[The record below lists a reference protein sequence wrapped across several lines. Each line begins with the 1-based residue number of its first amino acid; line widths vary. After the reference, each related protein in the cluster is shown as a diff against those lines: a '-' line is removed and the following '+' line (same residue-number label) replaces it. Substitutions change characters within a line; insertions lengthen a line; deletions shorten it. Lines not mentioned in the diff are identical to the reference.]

1 MVHDP
6 ARTVARSAE
15 QFIRDTIDKLA
26 VASFHI
32 TPCWRN
38 YGPIAFEL
46 YFSGKNIDE
55 ATLDRLFR
63 FCSVSTPEA
72 TIGSLRLHVSVGSD
86 GTLGE
91 TPPVWPFP
99 VIDAQS
105 FHRTV
110 WSPTSGLALTSD
122 EQNGV
127 WTLMDFSSGTSAFW
141 INDLGAIPDW
151 EHAAPLRHQFHWFAH
166 THQAVVAHT
175 AAFSL
180 NGQAILVAG
189 PGGSGK
195 STLSAAAAEAGLTV
209 LAEDLCWVDLAG
221 NLPAARRIY
230 DSVKVTGDSQR
241 RFPAVARFVGDHESE
256 FLGKTIVRLPAAD
269 ISAAIPI
276 RAMFCMS
283 GEFEK
288 KTRIAPCRKTTAFSL
303 LAPST
308 VFLMRTAPSETAARL
323 KNLIDRVP
331 VFHVIPG
338 ADPVTT
344 AAELA
349 SFSEGLS

>member
-1 MVHDP
+1 MVLDGTVV
-6 ARTVARSAE
+6 RTAE
-15 QFIRDTIDKLA
+15 QFIRDTVARLA
-26 VASFHI
+26 AATSNI
-32 TPCWRN
+32 PPCRRN
-38 YGPIAFEL
+38 YGPISFEL
-46 YFSGKNIDE
+46 YFSGKNVDE

-63 FCSVSTPEA
+63 FCSVSAPEA
-72 TIGSLRLHVSVGSD
+72 TIGSLRLHVSVGSE
-86 GTLGE
+86 GILGE
-91 TPPVWPFP
+91 TPSVWPFP
-99 VIDAQS
+99 IIDAQS

-127 WTLMDFSSGTSAFW
+127 WTLMDFSTGTSVFW
-141 INDLGAIPDW
+141 INDLRAIPDW

-166 THQAVVAHT
+166 THQAVVAHA

-221 NLPAARRIY
+221 NIPAARRIY
-230 DSVKVTGDSQR
+230 DSVKVTGDSQC
-241 RFPAVARFVGDHESE
+241 RFPAVARFVSNHESE

-269 ISAAIPI
+269 NSAAIPI

-283 GEFEK
+283 GAFEK
-288 KTRIAPCRKTTAFSL
+288 TPRIFPCRKTTAFSL

-323 KNLIDRVP
+323 KSLVDRLP
-331 VFHVIPG
+331 VFHAIPG
-338 ADPVTT
+338 ADPVIT

-349 SFSEGLS
+349 SFCEGLS